1 MPDFPVGQ
9 ERFLRQLIST
19 FRCQV
24 CHCGY
29 ERDQVRVAARHDE
42 LWIVSVRCR
51 RCRNQQVFGITLTD
65 DEADDDLEMEEEFD
79 EIAVELELESE
90 EPVCYDDVLDMHLF
104 LTEFN
109 GDFRRLF
116 RS

>member
-51 RCRNQQVFGITLTD
+51 RCRNQQVFGITLS
-65 DEADDDLEMEEEFD
+65 DEEDLDEDELVDEEIE
-79 EIAVELELESE
+79 VVLEAASE
-90 EPVCYDDVLDMHLF
+90 EPLSYEDVLDMHLF
-104 LTEFN
+104 LADFN
-109 GDFRRLF
+109 GDFARLF
-116 RS
+116 KR

>member
-1 MPDFPVGQ
+1 MRDFPVGQ
-9 ERFLRQLIST
+9 ERFLRQLVST

-65 DEADDDLEMEEEFD
+65 EEEIADSDIEEEEIFASLEDEALD
-79 EIAVELELESE
+79 
-90 EPVCYDDVLDMHLF
+90 PVTYDDVLDMHLF
-104 LTEFN
+104 LADFN
-109 GDFRRLF
+109 GDFTLLF
-116 RS
+116 RGG